1 MEIFKDLLIFE
12 MANSHQ
18 GSIEHGLKIIS
29 EMKNIMYKHNV
40 KTAVKFQFRD
50 LDTFIHND
58 FKGNKD
64 VKHISRFEST
74 RLSKVQFGV
83 MVAKVKELGMV
94 AVSTP
99 FDENGVDW
107 CLDLGIDILKIASC
121 SADDWPLLEK
131 AAQSK
136 LPIII
141 STGGKSIQEI
151 DKIYNFLLHRNVNF
165 AMLHCVSEYPVKPE
179 DVQLDFIDKMK
190 KRYPDV
196 VIGYSGHEN
205 PDDEIIPQMAI
216 AKGAQILERH
226 VGLPTD
232 KITLNAYSMN
242 PIQADKW
249 VQSIVNGRKICKIN
263 GMNDRNINLTEKA
276 SLQSLMRGVYL
287 KKDLKKGTEIKIDDI
302 YFAMPLQDG
311 QTSTSVFKEGM
322 IASVDYYKDEPLKE
336 VRISNDIMMTREII
350 HEAKSLI
357 NEAGIKLGDEFT
369 VELSHHYGIKNFR
382 KIGATIVNIINREY
396 CKKLIIVLPGQEHPE
411 HYHKIKE
418 ETFQLLNG
426 DLTCVLDK
434 IETKL
439 KPGDLTVVL
448 RNQIHSFSSINGAI
462 FEEISTTHIK
472 GDSYYLDPNISKLD
486 LIQRKT
492 VIEEW

>member
-1 MEIFKDLLIFE
+1 MEIFKDLIIFE

-18 GSIEHGLKIIS
+18 GSVEHGLNIIS
-29 EMKNIMYKHNV
+29 EMKNITDKYNV

-64 VKHISRFEST
+64 AKHINRFEST
-74 RLSKVQFGV
+74 KLSKAQFGV
-83 MVAKVKELGMV
+83 MVTKVKELGMI
-94 AVSTP
+94 AMSTP

-107 CLDLGIDILKIASC
+107 CLDLEIDILKIASC

-136 LPIII
+136 LPVII
-141 STGGKSIQEI
+141 STGGKSIKEI

-165 AMLHCVSEYPVKPE
+165 AMLHCVAEYPVKPE

-205 PDDEIIPQMAI
+205 PDDEFIPQMTI

-226 VGLPTD
+226 VGLPTE

-242 PIQADKW
+242 PMQADRW
-249 VQSIVNGRKICKIN
+249 VKSIVKGRKICKIN
-263 GMNDRNINLTEKA
+263 GIVDRNINATEQE
-276 SLQSLMRGVYL
+276 SLKSLMRGVYL
-287 KKDLKKGTEIKIDDI
+287 KKDLKKGSTFRLEDV

-311 QTSTSVFKEGM
+311 QTSTNVFREGM
-322 IASVDYYKDEPLKE
+322 IASVDYYKDQPLQE

-357 NEAGIKLGDEFT
+357 NEAGIKLGDKFT

-396 CKKLIIVLPGQEHPE
+396 CKKLIIVLPGQEHPD
-411 HYHKIKE
+411 HFHKIKE
-418 ETFQLLNG
+418 ETFQLLYG
-426 DLTCVLDK
+426 DLNCVLDK
-434 IETKL
+434 VETKL

-448 RNQIHSFSSINGAI
+448 RNQIHSFSSNNGAV
-462 FEEISTTHIK
+462 FEEISTTHKK
-472 GDSYYLDPNISKLD
+472 GDSYYIDSTVAKLD